1 VRLLLATTALLLTAA
16 TANATCLERACIP
29 WMDMPGLVHVGM
41 RITPATPAAGTLSV
55 RRIEDGKRWTF
66 SATAAQIAELRTMI
80 LPPGSYHVT
89 VELDR
94 HRPATRKFDVSPGVA
109 FDAGVIAVTRMPRIE
124 GEVRRSDG
132 KPLAGARVALH
143 PAGAAVTTSASGRF
157 AIDVDGHW
165 PAGMIVTRSGYG
177 GRVVPLDSTEGDLTV
192 PPVTLRRGATLRV
205 RIARGTETGPIDLK
219 AGLLSDGGKPVWI
232 ATHTLAPGQ
241 SSIVFKDLD
250 REVHAILLSG
260 REPLQKMLVRAVMDG
275 KQKTIDVAIP
285 DMRVR
290 GAVTLGG
297 EPLHGATVEL
307 HRQGVWTTSLVTD
320 AKGELASA
328 AWEHTDVDALVSG
341 GGLLSTRL
349 VHLPA
354 GAALN
359 IDLPARTLRG
369 TLVDDRGRPVTRA
382 RIALQAD
389 REEMRAFT
397 RTQADPEGRYAFGGL
412 DAGRFTLHA
421 EAEGYLRIDPIEI
434 VIADDETSLVEHQI
448 VLETAYPRPLE
459 IVDRNGHPV
468 AGAAVLCAVDGRIRA
483 TTMTDAEGH
492 ATIGTPAEASVL
504 FVIPREGSL
513 AIERLQPA
521 LADGTLV
528 HRITVPPG
536 EAKLEITA
544 LATGDA
550 PLAGVSLLMRF
561 NGELFTPQ
569 IADELRLWHRSNL
582 RTGDDGRA
590 TLTQIPAGYYEFW
603 PYQSADEAKM
613 LIESS
618 VATSAPIALFVV
630 DGENRVKVRFDAGNM

>member
-1 VRLLLATTALLLTAA
+1 VRLLLATTILLTAA
-16 TANATCLERACIP
+16 TANASCLDRACIP
-29 WMDMPGLVHVGM
+29 WMDLPGLVHVGL
-41 RITPATPAAGTLSV
+41 RIAPTAPAAGMLSV
-55 RRIEDGKRWTF
+55 RRIEDGRQWTY

-80 LPPGSYHVT
+80 LPPGSYQMT
-89 VELDR
+89 VELER
-94 HRPATRKFDVSPGVA
+94 HRSAVRRFEVSPGAA
-109 FDAGVIAVTRMPRIE
+109 FDAGVIVVTRKPRIE
-124 GEVRRSDG
+124 GEVRGPNG

-143 PAGAAVTTSASGRF
+143 PAGAAVTSGATGRF

-165 PAGMIVTRSGYG
+165 PAAMIVTRSGYG
-177 GRVVPLDSTEGDLTV
+177 GRVVPLDRTEGDLTV

-205 RIARGTETGPIDLK
+205 RVARGTETGPIDLK
-219 AGLLSDGGKPVWI
+219 AGVLDGSGQAVWL
-232 ATHTLAPGQ
+232 ATRTLAPGQ
-241 SSIVFKDLD
+241 SSVVFHDLD

-260 REPLQKMLVRAVMDG
+260 REPLQKMLVRAVMDRE
-275 KQKTIDVAIP
+275 QQTIDVSIP
-285 DMRVR
+285 DTRVR
-290 GAVTLGG
+290 GAVTMGG
-297 EPLHGATVEL
+297 EPLRGATVEL

-320 AKGELASA
+320 ANGELAGM
-328 AWEHTDVDALVSG
+328 AWERTDLDALVSG

-349 VHLPA
+349 VHLRA
-354 GAALN
+354 GTGLN

-369 TLVDDRGRPVTRA
+369 TLVDDRGRLVTRA

-389 REEMRAFT
+389 QDEMRAFI
-397 RTQADPEGRYAFGGL
+397 RTQADAEGRYAFGGL

-434 VIADDETSLVEHQI
+434 AIADDQTAVVERRI
-448 VLETAYPRPLE
+448 VLETAYPRALE
-459 IVDRNGHPV
+459 IVDRNGDPV
-468 AGAAVLCAVDGRIRA
+468 AGAAVVCAVDGRIRA
-483 TTMTDAEGH
+483 TTMTGADGH

-521 LADGTLV
+521 LADAALV
-528 HRITVPPG
+528 HRIAVPPG

-550 PLAGVSLLMRF
+550 PLAGISLLMRF

-603 PYQSADEAKM
+603 PYQSADEAAL

-630 DGENRVKVRFDAGNM
+630 DGENRVKVRFDAGM

>member
-1 VRLLLATTALLLTAA
+1 VRLLLATTILLLTTA
-16 TANATCLERACIP
+16 TANASCLDRACIP
-29 WMDMPGLVHVGM
+29 WMDLPGLVHVGL
-41 RITPATPAAGTLSV
+41 RIAPAAPAAGMLSV
-55 RRIEDGKRWTF
+55 RRIEDGKQWTY

-80 LPPGSYHVT
+80 LPPGSYQMT
-89 VELDR
+89 VELER
-94 HRPATRKFDVSPGVA
+94 HRSAVRRFEVSPGVA
-109 FDAGVIAVTRMPRIE
+109 FDAGVIVVSRKPRIE
-124 GEVRRSDG
+124 GEVRRPDG

-143 PAGAAVTTSASGRF
+143 PAGAAVTSGAAGRF

-165 PAGMIVTRSGYG
+165 PAAMIVTRSGYG
-177 GRVVPLDSTEGDLTV
+177 GRVVQLDRTEGDLTV
-192 PPVTLRRGATLRV
+192 LPVTLRRGATLRV
-205 RIARGTETGPIDLK
+205 RVARGTETGPIDLK
-219 AGLLSDGGKPVWI
+219 AGVLDGSGQAVWL
-232 ATHTLAPGQ
+232 ATRTLAPGQ
-241 SSIVFKDLD
+241 SSVVFHDLD

-260 REPLQKMLVRAVMDG
+260 RGPLQKMLVRAVMDRE
-275 KQKTIDVAIP
+275 QQTIDVSIP
-285 DMRVR
+285 DTRVR
-290 GAVTLGG
+290 GAVTMGS
-297 EPLHGATVEL
+297 EPLRGATVEL

-320 AKGELASA
+320 ANGELAGA
-328 AWEHTDVDALVSG
+328 AWERTDLDALVSG

-349 VHLPA
+349 VHLRA
-354 GAALN
+354 GTGLN

-369 TLVDDRGRPVTRA
+369 TLVDDQGRIVTRA

-389 REEMRAFT
+389 QHEMRAFI
-397 RTQADPEGRYAFGGL
+397 RTQADAEGRYAFGGL

-434 VIADDETSLVEHQI
+434 AIAEDQTAAVEHRI
-448 VLETAYPRPLE
+448 VLETAYPRALE
-459 IVDRNGHPV
+459 IVDRNGEPV
-468 AGAAVLCAVDGRIRA
+468 AGAAVVCAVDGRIRS
-483 TTMTDAEGH
+483 TTMTGADGH

-521 LADGTLV
+521 LADATLV
-528 HRITVPPG
+528 HRIAVPPG

-550 PLAGVSLLMRF
+550 PLAGISLLMRF

-603 PYQSADEAKM
+603 PYQSTDEAKM

-630 DGENRVKVRFDAGNM
+630 DGENRVKVRFDAGM